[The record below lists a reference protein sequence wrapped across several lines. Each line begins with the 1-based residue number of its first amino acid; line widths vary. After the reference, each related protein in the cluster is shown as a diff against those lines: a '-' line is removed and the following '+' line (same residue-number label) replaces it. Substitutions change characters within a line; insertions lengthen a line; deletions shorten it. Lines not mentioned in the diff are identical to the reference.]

1 MSKKDSLLI
10 HRRGFLRSSA
20 IGIAVSSI
28 PNSNANNYSEEIN
41 MDAKKKEL
49 LISLVDCLGGPWPEP
64 CSLEPTINKR
74 INKEGYHLEFLNYQV
89 EENDRV
95 PAILIVPDR
104 VNEKN
109 PAPGVVVWHQH
120 NGEYHIGKSEP
131 AGMAGSPMHHTGV
144 ALAKEG
150 YVVLCPDALCF
161 EERQDPDKKIKDSN
175 YEYFEFLR
183 YIVEGKSMAWKNILD
198 MRRAV
203 DFLVSRPEVDQ
214 ERIGCYGHSMGST
227 HTWLLGPHEPR
238 LKALLGNCCMPTYL
252 AINRKKIIH
261 CSSNYVPNWT
271 DYGDIPEIVSLIA
284 PRPLHLNFGENDE
297 GSPIEYV
304 NEGIQRIA
312 QVYEEMD
319 AKENFT
325 SFVQEGVGHVLS
337 DEMWEKT
344 KRFFNKHLKF

>member
-1 MSKKDSLLI
+1 MIENRNYLLDSL
-10 HRRGFLRSSA
+10 
-20 IGIAVSSI
+20 V
-28 PNSNANNYSEEIN
+28 N
-41 MDAKKKEL
+41 
-49 LISLVDCLGGPWPEP
+49 CLGGPWPKP
-64 CSLEPTINKR
+64 CSLEPLYRETIFKKGYR
-74 INKEGYHLEFLNYQV
+74 IESLSYQS
-89 EENDRV
+89 EESDRV
-95 PAILIVPDR
+95 PAFLLVPDT
-104 VNEKN
+104 VNEDK
-109 PAPGVVVWHQH
+109 PAPGITLWHQH
-120 NGEYHIGKSEP
+120 NDEYHLGKSEP

-238 LKALLGNCCMPTYL
+238 LKALLGNCCMPTYS

-261 CSSNYVPNWT
+261 CSSTYVPHWT

-312 QVYEEMD
+312 QVYEEMK